1 MRDVNHGLSPPTAL
15 PQCQPG
21 VSAVRAFLVSVLG
34 DYHIPDDAVPC
45 YYGTRSKSGV
55 KTAVQSSELH
65 EERDS
70 DDEPD
75 GAEPELVE
83 TSDDE
88 SDVESV
94 DEATGAAAE
103 EVLIDAPRRYPALP
117 AVTYARPGI
126 LGPEYP
132 PYASV

>member
-1 MRDVNHGLSPPTAL
+1 MGDVIHGLSPPTAL

-55 KTAVQSSELH
+55 KTAVESSELH

-70 DDEPD
+70 DDEQD
-75 GAEPELVE
+75 GA
-83 TSDDE
+83 
-88 SDVESV
+88 
-94 DEATGAAAE
+94 
-103 EVLIDAPRRYPALP
+103 
-117 AVTYARPGI
+117 
-126 LGPEYP
+126 
-132 PYASV
+132 